1 MYTYVLNVCPII
13 GPCQNLSHKTHSSW
27 ALVHGYQWN
36 QWLHNAMWAI
46 DVILLFW
53 LVVWNLSIFPYI
65 GNFMIP
71 TDELIFFRGVG
82 IPPTSVDRFWKNVLF
97 FNISTILYGYIM
109 FIYIYTHICIKHV
122 SNMFF
127 FYFHVCYLYPYA
139 PWCWYIY
146 LQNWAMFGVNV
157 GKYASTMEHMGYIP
171 CHTRPTLV
179 IFGTTNLGTRQ
190 YSTRWQVDRWEHPKK
205 APCFP

>member
-1 MYTYVLNVCPII
+1 MDHAKTWVTRLTAV
-13 GPCQNLSHKTHSSW
+13 GPWCMATSGINDFTMQCEPLMLYSCSGWWFGTFLFFHILGISWSQLTSSYFS
-27 ALVHGYQWN
+27 G
-36 QWLHNAMWAI
+36 
-46 DVILLFW
+46 
-53 LVVWNLSIFPYI
+53 
-65 GNFMIP
+65 
-71 TDELIFFRGVG
+71 GVG
-82 IPPTSVDRFWKNVLF
+82 IPPTSVDRFWKNVWFL
-97 FNISTILYGYIM
+97 IYQLYGYIM
-109 FIYIYTHICIKHV
+109 FLYIYTYV
-122 SNMFF
+122 SNTYQTCFF

-146 LQNWAMFGVNV
+146 LQNWAIFGVNV

>member
-109 FIYIYTHICIKHV
+109 FIYIYIKSLTSHRLAASKMIYFVFQLCSVCIFKT
-122 SNMFF
+122 
-127 FYFHVCYLYPYA
+127 CLE
-139 PWCWYIY
+139 
-146 LQNWAMFGVNV
+146 
-157 GKYASTMEHMGYIP
+157 T
-171 CHTRPTLV
+171 
-179 IFGTTNLGTRQ
+179 
-190 YSTRWQVDRWEHPKK
+190 
-205 APCFP
+205 